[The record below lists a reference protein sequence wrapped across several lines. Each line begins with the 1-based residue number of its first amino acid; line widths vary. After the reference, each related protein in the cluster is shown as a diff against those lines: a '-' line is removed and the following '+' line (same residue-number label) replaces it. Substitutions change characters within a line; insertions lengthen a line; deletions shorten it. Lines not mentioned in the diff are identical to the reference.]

1 MKIAFRAMAA
11 VCALLTATLPA
22 QEFRATVAGHVFDAS
37 NASVPNV
44 TVQVLNTGT
53 NEMAAAVTDSSG
65 TYTVPFLK
73 PGTYRISVEATGFKK
88 FVRDNV
94 VLNVGQVAGI
104 DIGLEVGA
112 MTETMTVTAESA
124 VLETEKSDR
133 GLVIVSTQVTELPL
147 NARNP
152 FMLSILSAGV
162 NFNGNPIYQRPFDNG
177 AIADWSINGGLDR
190 KNEFL
195 LDGAPNNA
203 QAGGNNLAYVPP
215 VDSVAEFK
223 IQTNSFDAQ
232 YGKTAGGVV
241 NVSLK
246 SGTNSLHGTLYE
258 FMRRN
263 ALDANSFQNNA
274 RGVDKSGHF
283 LDQYGGA
290 IGGPI
295 VVPKLYNGKDK
306 SFFFFNYEG
315 YREGTPTPLNLSVPE
330 PEFLRGDFSKLVD
343 PQGRQIKIY
352 DPSTGRADASGAFV
366 RDPFPGNIIPSNRL
380 NPIAQKILGYYPK
393 PNAATPGFDYG
404 QKDFF
409 LAGGAN
415 LDADNF
421 YNLVIKFDQNIG
433 NNHHLFFRHAS
444 NDRTEER
451 STNGLPKGSPG
462 EDGPLPLKRINDAYV
477 LDWVGTLQPTLIAN
491 ARFSVSRYVEGSR
504 GDGNAGFNLTSLGF
518 PQSLVS
524 QLPVPGYFGRYEF
537 SNYQALGRF
546 YSFNYT
552 NTLAFHPTITKIA
565 GKHAIKTGVDMRWIQ
580 YNDENVGNPFR
591 LTADNAFTQKVYNNG
606 DSLSGN
612 SIASFLLGDLSGG
625 NVDYNIFPSYRYP
638 YYAPYVQDDYKV
650 SRRLTVNLGLR
661 WDFNLPPT
669 ERYSRLNRSFD
680 PTVTNPVNASIDRT
694 AFPGFPTVQ
703 GGLLFAGKGQRPG
716 NTDWTGVQ
724 PRIGFAYQV
733 NEKTVV
739 RGGFGRYMINPNND
753 YFRNSGYSLSTGVV
767 NSLDGGRTPIA
778 NTVTTPFPLGVLIP
792 PGASLGAGTFVGRG
806 FDFFDPTFKLP
817 YSNQFSFGIQ
827 RELPLRSQFEI
838 SYVGNRGYKLETDRA
853 YNEPSLD
860 FRQQCNRYEG
870 GNPLYCDQ
878 RISNPFYNL
887 PQFAGTS
894 LGTSPTY
901 SRFDAARPFPEFG
914 GLTQR
919 GRNDGKLW
927 YNGLQTTLNVR
938 GSHDLNLTFA
948 YTFSKAV
955 EQGGFTS
962 NGNTASS
969 AFLDPLRFVPE
980 RSLTTYDRTHVVKV
994 STVYELP
1001 FGKGKRFANFQNGFA
1016 SRLVSGWEHTMIFQY
1031 SSGRPWD
1038 LPGGVRILRD
1048 PRVTPDWN
1056 SSVVRAVRP
1065 CVGKVNDDGSVT
1077 LQPFSASYPGCSLS
1091 TLDFLI
1097 NPRYAPRDTPFR
1109 DGRIRLDARPQFDM
1123 SLGKTTHIT
1132 EKVSFQ
1138 FRAEAF
1144 NVFNKFWTPLE
1155 NFNNNPNDANFG
1167 TILRGTV
1174 AQGNANF
1181 PRQIQ
1186 LAFKMIY

>member
-1 MKIAFRAMAA
+1 MFFRRLF
-11 VCALLTATLPA
+11 VCALFVLAASLSA
-22 QEFRATVAGHVFDAS
+22 QDFRATVAGHVVDAS
-37 NASVPNV
+37 GGSVAGV
-44 TVQVLNTGT
+44 TVQVLNLET
-53 NEMAAAVTDSSG
+53 NESAVAVTTSSG

-73 PGTYRISVEATGFKK
+73 PGTYRISVEAAGFKK
-88 FVRDNV
+88 FIRDNV

-104 DIGLEVGA
+104 DIALEVGA
-112 MTETMTVTAESA
+112 MSDVVTVTAESA
-124 VLETEKSDR
+124 VLETENADR
-133 GLVIVSTQVTELPL
+133 GLVIDSKQVSELPL

-223 IQTNSFDAQ
+223 IQTNSYDAQ

-246 SGTNSLHGTLYE
+246 SGTNALHGTLYE
-258 FMRRN
+258 FLRRN
-263 ALDANSFQNNA
+263 GLDANSFQNNA

-290 IGGPI
+290 IGGP
-295 VVPKLYNGKDK
+295 VVIPRIYNGKDK

-315 YREGTPTPLNLSVPE
+315 YREGTPTPLNLSVPQ
-330 PEFLRGDFSKLVD
+330 PEFLSGDFSKLVD
-343 PQGRQIKIY
+343 SQGRKITIY
-352 DPSTGRADASGAFV
+352 DPNTGRVDASGNFV
-366 RDPFPGNIIPSNRL
+366 RDAFPGNIIPSNRL
-380 NPIAQKILGYYPK
+380 NPISQKILGYFPK
-393 PNAATPGFDYG
+393 PNISTPGFDYG
-404 QKDFF
+404 QNDFF
-409 LAGGAN
+409 VAGGQN
-415 LDADNF
+415 LDADSF

-433 NNHHLFFRHAS
+433 SNNHLFFRHAS

-451 STNGLPKGSPG
+451 SFNGLSQSQPG
-462 EDGPLPLKRINDAYV
+462 GDGQFPLKRINDAYV
-477 LDWVGTLQPTLIAN
+477 LDLVSTLSPTLIFN

-518 PQSLVS
+518 PTSLVS
-524 QLPVPGYFGRYEF
+524 QLPVPGFFGRYEF
-537 SNYQALGRF
+537 SSYQSLGRF

-552 NTLAFHPTITKIA
+552 NTIAFHPTITKIA
-565 GKHAIKTGVDMRWIQ
+565 GKHDIKAGVDIRSIQ
-580 YNDENVGNPFR
+580 YNDQNVGNPFR
-591 LTADNAFTQKVYNNG
+591 LTADRGFTQKVYNNG

-638 YYAPYVQDDYKV
+638 YYAPYVQDDYKA
-650 SRRLTVNLGLR
+650 SRRLTLNLGLR
-661 WDFNLPPT
+661 WDFNFSPT
-669 ERYSRLNRSFD
+669 ERYNRLNRSFD
-680 PTVTNPVNASIDRT
+680 PTVTNPVNASIDRA
-694 AFPGFPTVQ
+694 AFPDFPVVR
-703 GGLLFAGKGQRPG
+703 GGLLFAQKGQRPG
-716 NTDWTGVQ
+716 NNDYTGIQ

-733 NEKTVV
+733 NLKTVV
-739 RGGFGRYMINPNND
+739 RGGFGRYIINPNND

-767 NSLDGGRTPIA
+767 NSLDGGRTPIP
-778 NTVTTPFPLGVLIP
+778 NTVTTPFPLGVQIP
-792 PGASLGAGTFVGRG
+792 PGSSLGAGTFVGRG

-817 YSNQFSFGIQ
+817 YSNQFSFAIQ

-838 SYVGNRGYKLETDRA
+838 SYVGNRGYKLQTDRA
-853 YNEPSLD
+853 YNEPSLE
-860 FRQQCNRYEG
+860 FRKQCNIYEG
-870 GNPLYCDQ
+870 GSPLFCDQ
-878 RISNPFYNL
+878 RIPNPFYNL
-887 PQFAGTS
+887 PQFAGTG

-938 GSHDLNLTFA
+938 GSHGLNLTFA

-962 NGNTASS
+962 DGNTANS
-969 AFLDPLRFVPE
+969 AFLDTQRFIPE

-1001 FGKGKRFANFQNGFA
+1001 FGKGKRFGNFQNGFA
-1016 SRLVSGWEHTMIFQY
+1016 SRLVSGWEHTMIFQF

-1038 LPGGVRILRD
+1038 LPGGVRILDDARLA
-1048 PRVTPDWN
+1048 PDFN
-1056 SSVVRAVRP
+1056 SAVVRAVRP
-1065 CVGKVNDDGSVT
+1065 CVGKVNDDGTTT

-1097 NPRYAPRDTPFR
+1097 NPRYAPRETPFR
-1109 DGRIRLDARPQFDM
+1109 DGRIRLDSRPQFDM
-1123 SLGKTTHIT
+1123 SLSKMTHIT
-1132 EKVSFQ
+1132 EKVSIQ

-1144 NVFNKFWTPLE
+1144 NVFNKFWIPLQ
-1155 NFNNNPNDANFG
+1155 NFDNDPNSANFG
-1167 TILRGTV
+1167 TIIRGTV
-1174 AQGNANF
+1174 GQGNANF

>member
-1 MKIAFRAMAA
+1 MSFRNFFACA
-11 VCALLTATLPA
+11 VFLLAPSLFA
-22 QEFRATVAGHVFDAS
+22 QEFRATVAGHVLDS
-37 NASVPNV
+37 SGASVAGV
-44 TVQVLNTGT
+44 TVQVLNIET
-53 NEMAAAVTDSSG
+53 NEIATAVTNSAG
-65 TYTVPFLK
+65 VYTVPFLK
-73 PGTYRISVEATGFKK
+73 PATYRISVETSGFKK

-104 DIGLEVGA
+104 DIALEVGA
-112 MTETMTVTAESA
+112 MTETMTVTAESPL
-124 VLETEKSDR
+124 LETEKADR
-133 GLVIVSTQVTELPL
+133 GLVIDSKQITELPL

-246 SGTNSLHGTLYE
+246 SGTNALHGTLYE
-258 FMRRN
+258 FLRRN
-263 ALDANSFQNNA
+263 PLDANSFQNNA
-274 RGVDKSGHF
+274 RGVARSGHF

-295 VVPKLYNGKDK
+295 FIPKLYNGKNK

-315 YREGTPTPLNLSVPE
+315 YREGTPTPLNLSIPQ
-330 PEFLRGDFSKLVD
+330 PEFFSGDFSKLVD
-343 PQGRQIKIY
+343 SQGRKVTIY
-352 DPSTGRADASGAFV
+352 DPSTGRVDANGNFV
-366 RDPFPGNIIPSNRL
+366 RDAFPGNIIPSNRL
-380 NPIAQKILGYYPK
+380 NPIAQKILGYFPK
-393 PNAATPGFDYG
+393 PNTTTPGFDYG
-404 QKDFF
+404 QNDFF
-409 LAGGAN
+409 FPGGQN
-415 LDADNF
+415 LDADTF

-433 NNHHLFFRHAS
+433 SNHHLFFRHAS
-444 NDRTEER
+444 NDRTEIR
-451 STNGLPKGSPG
+451 STNAVKGPG
-462 EDGPLPLKRINDAYV
+462 EDGQLPLKRLNDAYV
-477 LDWVGTLQPTLIAN
+477 LDWVGAVRPTLLFN

-518 PQSLVS
+518 PSSLVS
-524 QLPVPGYFGRYEF
+524 QLPVPGFFGRYEF
-537 SNYQALGRF
+537 SNYQSLGRF

-552 NTLAFHPTITKIA
+552 NTIAFHPTVTKIA
-565 GKHAIKTGVDMRWIQ
+565 GKHAIKAGLDIRWIQ
-580 YNDENVGNPFR
+580 YNDQNVGNPFR
-591 LTADNAFTQKVYNNG
+591 LTADRSFTQKIYNNG

-612 SIASFLLGDLSGG
+612 PIASFLLGNLSGG
-625 NVDYNIFPSYRYP
+625 NVDYNIFPSYRYS
-638 YYAPYVQDDYKV
+638 YYAPYVQDDYKI
-650 SRRLTVNLGLR
+650 SRKLTLNLGVR
-661 WDFNLPPT
+661 WDFNLSPR
-669 ERYSRLNRSFD
+669 ERYNRLNRSFD
-680 PTVTNPVNASIDRT
+680 PKLTNPVNALVDRS
-694 AFPGFPTVQ
+694 AFPGFPVVQ
-703 GGLLFAGKGQRPG
+703 GGLLFAQKGQRPG
-716 NTDWTGVQ
+716 NNDLTGIQ
-724 PRIGFAYQV
+724 PRIGFAYQL

-739 RGGFGRYMINPNND
+739 RGGFGRYIINPNND
-753 YFRNSGYSLSTGVV
+753 YFRTSGYSLTTGVV

-778 NTVTTPFPLGVLIP
+778 NTVTTPFPLGVQIP
-792 PGASLGAGTFVGRG
+792 PGSSLGAGTFVGRG

-827 RELPLRSQFEI
+827 RALPMRAQFEI
-838 SYVGNRGYKLETDRA
+838 SYVGNRGYKLQTDRS

-860 FRQQCNRYEG
+860 FRKQCNIYEG
-870 GNPLYCDQ
+870 GSPAFCDQ
-878 RISNPFYNL
+878 RISNPFFNL
-887 PQFAGTS
+887 PQFAGTG

-914 GLTQR
+914 GLIQR

-948 YTFSKAV
+948 YTFSKSI

-962 NGNTASS
+962 NGNDANQ
-969 AFLDPLRFVPE
+969 AFLDVQRFVKE
-980 RSLTTYDRTHVVKV
+980 RSLTTYDRTHVVKI

-1001 FGKGKRFANFQNGFA
+1001 FGKGKHFANSQNGFIN
-1016 SRLVSGWEHTMIFQY
+1016 RLVSGWEHTMIFQY

-1038 LPGGVRILRD
+1038 LPGGVRILHDARL
-1048 PRVTPDWN
+1048 TPDWN
-1056 SSVVRAVRP
+1056 ASVVRAVRP
-1065 CVGKVNDDGSVT
+1065 CVGKVNDDGTTT
-1077 LQPFSASYPGCSLS
+1077 LQPYSSTYAGCSLS
-1091 TLDFLI
+1091 TIDFQI
-1097 NPRYAPRDTPFR
+1097 NPRYAPRETPFR

-1123 SLGKTTHIT
+1123 SLGKMTRIN
-1132 EKVSFQ
+1132 EKVSVQ

-1144 NVFNKFWTPLE
+1144 NVFNKFWIPLE
-1155 NFNNNPNDANFG
+1155 NFNNDPNNANFG
-1167 TILRGTV
+1167 SIIRGTV
-1174 AQGNANF
+1174 GQGNANF

-1186 LAFKMIY
+1186 LAFKMVY